1 MAALFG
7 KPGSLPSSYSPRAL
21 EQGRGFTTGEDFLF
35 VQLNV
40 LDLGMCP
47 GLAKDAYN
55 RRETTEH
62 LSGKTMLTLNNGPD
76 VPWVG
81 SPGSFVLRPAKSGSC
96 LHVHADRDKLN
107 RRKGFLSFGVP
118 GGTPSF
124 RIPFC
129 GDLGTDSFEFPGG
142 RPTR

>member
-76 VPWVG
+76 VPWV
-81 SPGSFVLRPAKSGSC
+81 PWVLRPSSGQ
-96 LHVHADRDKLN
+96 VRKL
-107 RRKGFLSFGVP
+107 SP
-118 GGTPSF
+118 
-124 RIPFC
+124 
-129 GDLGTDSFEFPGG
+129 
-142 RPTR
+142 RPRGSRQA